1 MKNRIILFVILTHV
15 VVLFCFSITP
25 YKKPQIKRPLI
36 VTTTMQIQEQKKQTP
51 KPAPLVPAAPQ
62 PPKISPPTPS
72 PTLPPKPVP
81 VPPSP
86 KPTPVKPLT
95 PAPSKPQPKI
105 PPKKPTTT
113 VKATKAIPEKRKPVT
128 EPEPM
133 ISDQLMREIEESIAK
148 IEGKNATVYI
158 DNTLKLDYA
167 EGYEEVLI
175 AHLRSHLQL
184 PEFGE
189 VKIKITLNKD
199 GSVVKLSVLKTESE
213 RNKKHLETHLYT
225 IQFPRLDVLGIKKP
239 EQTFVLTFCNDI

>member
-1 MKNRIILFVILTHV
+1 MKKPIIIFVVFLHV
-15 VVLFCFSITP
+15 AILFCFSITP

-36 VTTTMQIQEQKKQTP
+36 VTTTIQIQEQKKQKP
-51 KPAPLVPAAPQ
+51 KPPPSAPKAPQ
-62 PPKISPPTPS
+62 PPKISPPAPS
-72 PTLPPKPVP
+72 PAQPPKPVP
-81 VPPSP
+81 VPARP

-95 PAPSKPQPKI
+95 PAPAKPGAKPS
-105 PPKKPTTT
+105 PKKPTTT
-113 VKATKAIPEKRKPVT
+113 TKATKAIPEKRKSVT

-133 ISDQLMREIEESIAK
+133 ISEQLMREIEESIAK

-189 VKIKITLNKD
+189 VKIKLTLSKN
-199 GSVVKLSVLKTESE
+199 GSVIKLSVLNAESE

-225 IQFPRLDVLGIKKP
+225 IQFPPLDVLGIKKP